1 MKLITEDK
9 VEVNE
14 STKLFEGVASLL
26 EATEYANTSRSYF
39 FTVFKKERNKKTK
52 KYETVFYGYG
62 VPK

>member
-1 MKLITEDK
+1 MKLITEDR
-9 VEVNE
+9 VEVKE
-14 STKLFEGVASLL
+14 STKLFKGLESLL
-26 EATEYANTSRSYF
+26 KAIEYASTNRSYF